1 MCTHIPSDTI
11 VDVHVAGATPG
22 AYLVES
28 PGEQKVPPAHVG
40 LEFASAF
47 EVRLVEETTARWE
60 FWLGLLS
67 AFVERE
73 GHCRIPWSHEMS
85 GSNLGGWCLNRR
97 VDRKA
102 GKLGAEKIADLDALG
117 SSGIPI
123 RTISIAASK
132 SWTRTSRHM
141 GTHACRKV
149 IRLRAGSS
157 LEAGASANALLEGQ
171 GRSAPRGSLS

>member
-1 MCTHIPSDTI
+1 MCTHIPLDTI

-97 VDRKA
+97 VDRKT

-117 SSGIPI
+117 FVWDPYQDDFDRGIEELDAYLQTHGDARVPQGHVTPSGFQLGG
-123 RTISIAASK
+123 
-132 SWTRTSRHM
+132 WW
-141 GTHACRKV
+141 
-149 IRLRAGSS
+149 
-157 LEAGASANALLEGQ
+157 Q
-171 GRSAPRGSLS
+171 